1 MIIWLNGAWGSGK
14 TTTAM
19 ELYKRLPGSMIYDP
33 EEAGFFINKVLPKE
47 LHQSDFQDFK
57 EWREINVQLLKKL
70 ANDFDGDIIVPMT
83 LINSLYVEEIIGE
96 LSQSNVEIYHF
107 ILETT
112 PQTLNQRL
120 DKRFE
125 GKKSWAR
132 ERIEIAVSSLIEL
145 EGAKRIKTD
154 DLSIEEVLDQITKE
168 TKIKLLDDNRSAF
181 KKKIDRVLLSL
192 KEKVI

>member
-14 TTTAM
+14 TTTAT

-33 EEAGFFINKVLPKE
+33 EEAGLFINKVLPKE

-83 LINSLYVEEIIGE
+83 LINPLYVEEIIGE

-112 PQTLNQRL
+112 PKTLNQRL

-125 GKKSWAR
+125 EKKSWAR

>member
-14 TTTAM
+14 TTTAT

-33 EEAGFFINKVLPKE
+33 EEVGFFINKVLPKE

-70 ANDFDGDIIVPMT
+70 ANDFDGEIIVPMT
-83 LINSLYVEEIIGE
+83 LINPLYVEEIIGE

-132 ERIEIAVSSLIEL
+132 ERIEIAMSSLIEL

-154 DLSIEEVLDQITKE
+154 DLSIEEVLDRITKE

>member
-14 TTTAM
+14 ITTAT

-168 TKIKLLDDNRSAF
+168 TNIKLLDDNRSAF
-181 KKKIDRVLLSL
+181 KKK
-192 KEKVI
+192 